1 MPRHKAAS
9 KALKPTSHSPKPARV
24 FFYYSSDSEAGDD
37 DFDKDHKSDNSEE
50 YDEDDEHADYDL
62 PPVLHKPPV
71 SGAGLQFAVH
81 YKLPGPIQTVPRAE
95 LSAIV
100 SLAEYLADGAC
111 VTYFGDNKKIID
123 MVCADRIKAKTSA
136 NHDLFLNLSSL

>member
-37 DFDKDHKSDNSEE
+37 DFDKGHKSDNSEE

-71 SGAGLQFAVH
+71 SGAGLQFAVDEDVLTIENEEILANH
-81 YKLPGPIQTVPRAE
+81 LQLKHDELREHPGESQRHRHA
-95 LSAIV
+95 A
-100 SLAEYLADGAC
+100 
-111 VTYFGDNKKIID
+111 
-123 MVCADRIKAKTSA
+123 TSA
-136 NHDLFLNLSSL
+136 RV